1 MASNMRI
8 GGLASGMDIDQIVK
22 DLMKVE
28 RMPLDKLK
36 QKKQLL
42 EWQRDDYREMNKL
55 LQELDTLIFDGVF
68 KQSTFLKKTV
78 TSSDESVVTAVATNV
93 AANQTVELKDITQL
107 ASAARWTS
115 ETEITTTNG
124 KIDPNAKLE
133 TITFIAKDSNGD
145 VQNKQFTTSFS
156 LKFEVIKPGST
167 TPEIV
172 DITIDPTADTLNSV
186 ISKLNQNSKLGVS
199 AFYDEFTGKL
209 VITKNETG
217 EGASIKVIEGAS
229 DGTSGTIGFLN
240 ALGFESAR
248 ANNELTGKVD
258 GQNAKFTINGL
269 PTERTTNTFTINGM
283 TYTLKN
289 TKTSGT
295 ITISTTTDTDSIF
308 NSIKAFVDKYNEV
321 ISKINAE
328 LKEERYRNYPP
339 LTDEQKEAMTEKQIE
354 LWEEKARSGMLRG
367 DSILSSGLSKMRMD
381 LYTKVEGSNITIGF
395 SQLAEIGITTSSN
408 YLDGGKL
415 IIDETKLRQ
424 KIQENPNAIYR
435 LFNNDSTN
443 YSEKGIV
450 RRLRDTIKDTIGKI
464 EQKAGKTIWTNQ
476 QFAIGRDLIQ
486 IDSQIDR
493 FEDRLKE
500 IEDRY
505 WRQFTAMEK
514 AIQRAN
520 EQSMYL
526 MNAFF
531 GGSQ

>member
-1 MASNMRI
+1 MANTMRI
-8 GGLASGMDIDQIVK
+8 GGLASGMDIDKIVS
-22 DLMKVE
+22 DLMKAE

-36 QKKQLL
+36 QKKQIL

-55 LQELDTLIFDGVF
+55 LQDLDTLVFDGIYR
-68 KQSTFLKKTV
+68 QSTFLKKTV
-78 TSSDESVVTAVATNV
+78 TSSDESVVTAVATSV
-93 AANQTVELKDITQL
+93 TANQTVEIGNITQL
-107 ASAARWTS
+107 ASAARWMS
-115 ETEITTTNG
+115 ENPITKSGGGTV
-124 KIDPNAKLE
+124 DPNAPLN
-133 TITFIAKDSNGD
+133 T
-145 VQNKQFTTSFS
+145 QFSSPSS
-156 LKFEVIKPGST
+156 LQFEVIKPGST
-167 TPEIV
+167 TPELV
-172 DITIDPTADTLNSV
+172 DITIDPATDTLNSL
-186 ISKLNQNSKLGVS
+186 IAKLNQNAKLGVS
-199 AFYDEFTGKL
+199 AFYDEFTQKL

-217 EGASIKVIEGAS
+217 AGASIKVVSGAN
-229 DGTSGTIGFLN
+229 FLKE
-240 ALGFESAR
+240 LGFTSATDG
-248 ANNELTGKVD
+248 NELTGKTF

-269 PTERTTNTFTINGM
+269 PTERMTNTFTINGM

-289 TKTSGT
+289 TTTGT
-295 ITISTTTDTDSIF
+295 VTISTTTDTDSIF

-328 LKEERYRNYPP
+328 LKEERYRDYPP

-381 LYTKVEGSNITIGF
+381 LYTKVEGANITSGF

-424 KIQENPNAIYR
+424 KIQENPDAIYR

-443 YSEKGIV
+443 YSEKGIA